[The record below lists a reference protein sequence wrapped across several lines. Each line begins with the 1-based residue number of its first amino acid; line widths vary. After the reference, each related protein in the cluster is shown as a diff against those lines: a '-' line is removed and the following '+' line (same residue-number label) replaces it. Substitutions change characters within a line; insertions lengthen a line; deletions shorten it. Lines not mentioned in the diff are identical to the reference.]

1 MRYLTA
7 DELVAINSRLAIRDG
22 QQPGINNSE
31 QLDKVIAVPQS
42 NAYDQNLREMVAN
55 KTGFLMDSII
65 SGKPF
70 LNMNLQT
77 AAIAAATLADLNDY
91 ELTFTNDELTNL
103 VNQVDHSQVEATDL
117 FSIFNSH
124 LKQK

>member
-22 QQPGINNSE
+22 QQPGIKNSE

-55 KTGFLMDSII
+55 KTGFLMNAII

-77 AAIAAATLADLNDY
+77 AAIAVATLADLNDY
-91 ELTFTNDELTNL
+91 ELTFTNEELTDL
-103 VNQVDHSQVEATDL
+103 VGRVNHAQVTATDL